1 MKVILI
7 RRMKE
12 SMRIVLRS
20 NAPAI
25 QQLLQMRTVCRKL
38 FEDVIGNAARR
49 SVGDHKQ
56 DYGTMKRYSTRMTSI
71 FTKII
76 NREIPGHFIY
86 EDEFC
91 VAILDKFPAVKGQS
105 LVIPKK
111 DIDYAFDLDDDSY
124 IHLFRIAK
132 KIAKASDR
140 ALGAARTCLAVE
152 GFEVPHVHIKIY
164 PMQDT
169 QKALGAIMA
178 EGREATDDELSVV
191 ATQILAALQEEDVDE
206 A

>member
-1 MKVILI
+1 VSYSFIF
-7 RRMKE
+7 
-12 SMRIVLRS
+12 
-20 NAPAI
+20 
-25 QQLLQMRTVCRKL
+25 T
-38 FEDVIGNAARR
+38 
-49 SVGDHKQ
+49 
-56 DYGTMKRYSTRMTSI
+56 TMSSI

-91 VAILDKFPAVKGQS
+91 VAIMDKFPAVKGQS

-124 IHLFRIAK
+124 IHLFKIAK

-140 ALGAARTCLAVE
+140 ALGAARTCLVVE
-152 GFEVPHVHIKIY
+152 GFDVPHVHVKIY

-169 QKALGAIMA
+169 EKALGAIMHEGA
-178 EGREATDDELSVV
+178 EASDEELSLV
-191 ATQILAALQEEDVDE
+191 ATQITAALEDDADSE
-206 A
+206 

>member
-1 MKVILI
+1 
-7 RRMKE
+7 
-12 SMRIVLRS
+12 
-20 NAPAI
+20 
-25 QQLLQMRTVCRKL
+25 
-38 FEDVIGNAARR
+38 
-49 SVGDHKQ
+49 
-56 DYGTMKRYSTRMTSI
+56 MTSI

-91 VAILDKFPAVKGQS
+91 VAIMDKFPAVKGQS

-124 IHLFRIAK
+124 LHMFQVAK

-140 ALGAARTCLAVE
+140 ALNAIRTCLVIE
-152 GFEVPHVHIKIY
+152 GFDVPHVHIKIY

-169 QKALGAIMA
+169 QKALGAIMH
-178 EGREATDDELSVV
+178 EGREATDEDLALD
-191 ATQILAALQEEDVDE
+191 ATQIIAALDSAE
-206 A
+206 

>member
-1 MKVILI
+1 M
-7 RRMKE
+7 
-12 SMRIVLRS
+12 S
-20 NAPAI
+20 
-25 QQLLQMRTVCRKL
+25 
-38 FEDVIGNAARR
+38 
-49 SVGDHKQ
+49 
-56 DYGTMKRYSTRMTSI
+56 SI

-124 IHLFRIAK
+124 IHLFKIAK
-132 KIAKASDR
+132 TIAKASDK
-140 ALGAARTCLAVE
+140 ALNAVRTCLVVE
-152 GFEVPHVHIKIY
+152 GFDVPHVHIKIY

-169 QKALGAIMA
+169 EKALGAIMPH
-178 EGREATDDELSVV
+178 GQEASDEDLAIV
-191 ATQILAALQEEDVDE
+191 ATQIIAALEGVDE
-206 A
+206 